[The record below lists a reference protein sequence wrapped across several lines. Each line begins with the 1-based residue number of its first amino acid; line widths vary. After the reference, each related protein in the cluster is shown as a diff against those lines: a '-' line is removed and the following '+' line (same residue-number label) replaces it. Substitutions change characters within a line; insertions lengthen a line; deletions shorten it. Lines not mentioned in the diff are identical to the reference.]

1 MERFLTA
8 FVSALCAAPLLF
20 ILTLQF
26 IDNSNRLDPSQR
38 PNLSDS
44 LLLGVGV
51 ALIGF
56 VLIGGSAWF
65 LATNGYLRPLQVG
78 TALMVAGWSL
88 TGAVFAWK
96 EPRSLDYSKQ
106 RGVLEAEIR
115 VAKSLLENQPLT
127 RAVIPSFTGGSFE
140 HSDVRR
146 VRDEGDFMVIPWE
159 TTVTVV
165 YNWSIWITLLQAKHV
180 YFPMKLPYR
189 PTQSTNWSAWETP
202 SPHKHSITPT
212 GITLRYRFRLLAQSA
227 ERP

>member
-8 FVSALCAAPLLF
+8 FVLALCTAPLLV

-26 IDNSNRLDPSQR
+26 IDTSNRLDPSQR

-44 LLLGVGV
+44 LLLGVGM

-56 VLIGGSAWF
+56 VLIGGIAW
-65 LATNGYLRPLQVG
+65 LLVTNGYLRPVQVG
-78 TALMVAGWSL
+78 TALMLAGWSL
-88 TGAVFAWK
+88 TGAVFAWN

-106 RGVLEAEIR
+106 WAVLEAEIR

-127 RAVIPSFTGGSFE
+127 RAVIPSFTGGNFE
-140 HSDVRR
+140 HSDARR
-146 VRDEGDFMVIPWE
+146 VRDEGNFLVMPWE

-180 YFPMKLPYR
+180 YFSLNLPYR
-189 PTQSTNWSAWETP
+189 PTQSTSWSAWQTP
-202 SPHKHSITPT
+202 STHKNSLTPT
-212 GITLRYRFRLLAQSA
+212 GITLRYRFRLVTQPA